1 MEIIKQQFTYPDK
14 KGGHNVYY
22 FETSADQ
29 VIGDDN
35 KKLPETIVEIKTEI
49 IETTNNLQTEIIE
62 KSNNLQ
68 TALNNESVLRETE
81 VVNLQT
87 EIIETTNNLQT
98 EIIETTNNLQT
109 EIIETLPTQKT
120 LTVSKSGWQLNSSET
135 SEYVYYNDVTVTGLK
150 ATDVGWIDFSLS
162 TYSYVLEA
170 GIAMKAQSFA
180 GKVRL
185 YAIEVPTSDIE
196 ITFTYFKGRE

>member
-87 EIIETTNNLQT
+87 EIIET
-98 EIIETTNNLQT
+98 
-109 EIIETLPTQKT
+109 LPTQKT
-120 LTVSKSGWQLNSSET
+120 LTISKSGWQFNSNET

>member
-49 IETTNNLQTEIIE
+49 IE

-87 EIIETTNNLQT
+87 EIIET
-98 EIIETTNNLQT
+98 
-109 EIIETLPTQKT
+109 LPTQKT
-120 LTVSKSGWQLNSSET
+120 LTISKSGWQFNSNET